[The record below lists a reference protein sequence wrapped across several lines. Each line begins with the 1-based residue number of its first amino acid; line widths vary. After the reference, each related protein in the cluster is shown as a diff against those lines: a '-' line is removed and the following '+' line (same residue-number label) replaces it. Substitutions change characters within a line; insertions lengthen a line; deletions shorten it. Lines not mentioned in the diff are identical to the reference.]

1 MLKHVIIVIFMSI
14 VSRVISAHKIF
25 IKYKTHRTKH
35 KTYFKLGLS
44 ILVPVTIRVGY
55 LEFQF

>member
-1 MLKHVIIVIFMSI
+1 MLEHIIFDIFMSI

-35 KTYFKLGLS
+35 KTYLKLDLS
-44 ILVPVTIRVGY
+44 IQVPVTIQVGY